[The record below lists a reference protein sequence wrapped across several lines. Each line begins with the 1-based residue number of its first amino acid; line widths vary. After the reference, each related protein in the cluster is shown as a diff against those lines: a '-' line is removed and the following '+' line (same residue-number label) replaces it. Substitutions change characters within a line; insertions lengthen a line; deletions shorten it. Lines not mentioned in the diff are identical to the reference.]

1 MTKLHEILAVDKD
14 KEKQV
19 QKITE
24 ETSKV
29 FRSAAE
35 YFLGYNKS
43 LRMFNEEEQEA
54 ANALA
59 EEKPIVT
66 TVPERADYTFKL
78 IADLI
83 DIQMAKESTNQHAIA
98 DIVVD
103 GITVATD
110 VPATMLLYLER
121 ELTKHR
127 QILSH
132 MPTLDQSMEWEPAPE
147 KGEHIFRTKRPVQAS
162 RTRKSY
168 EIITLAEATK
178 EHKAQVEKVT
188 VDKAVGTWTTQ
199 FWSGSV
205 TPARKAQILTRF
217 DALIQAVKQA
227 RMRANETEVKHEKIG
242 QSLFD
247 FVFDK

>member
-19 QKITE
+19 QKIVE

-29 FRSAAE
+29 FKSATE

-43 LRMFNEEEQEA
+43 LRMFDEEEQEA

-59 EEKPIVT
+59 EEKPVIT
-66 TVPERADYTFKL
+66 TVPARADYTFDL

-83 DIQMAKESTNQHAIA
+83 DIQMTKESTNQHANA
-98 DIVVD
+98 DIVVN
-103 GITVATD
+103 GVTVATN

-121 ELTKHR
+121 ELAKYR
-127 QILSH
+127 QILSY
-132 MPTLDQSMEWEPAPE
+132 MPTLDQSMEWEQAPE
-147 KGEHIFRTKRPVQAS
+147 KGEHIFKTKRPVQAS

-199 FWSGSV
+199 YWSGMV
-205 TPARKAQILTRF
+205 TPAKKAEILTRF

-227 RMRANETEVKHEKIG
+227 RMRANEAEVEKTKIG
-242 QSLFD
+242 ESLFS
-247 FVFDK
+247 FVFGR

>member
-1 MTKLHEILAVDKD
+1 MTKLHEILAIDKD

-24 ETSKV
+24 ETAKI
-29 FRSAAE
+29 FRSAVE
-35 YFLGYNKS
+35 YFVGYNKS
-43 LRMFNEEEQEA
+43 LRMFDEEEQEA

-59 EEKPIVT
+59 EEKPMVT
-66 TVPERADYTFKL
+66 TVPDRTEYTTQF

-83 DIQMAKESTNQHAIA
+83 DIQMAKESTNQRAMA
-98 DIVVD
+98 DILID
-103 GITVATD
+103 GKVIATN

-121 ELTKHR
+121 ELAKYR
-127 QILSH
+127 QLFAH

-147 KGEHIFRTKRPVQAS
+147 KGDNVFKTKRPVQAS

-178 EHKAQVEKVT
+178 EHKAQVEKVS

-199 FWSGSV
+199 YWSGMI
-205 TPARKAQILTRF
+205 TPAEKAGILKRF
-217 DALIQAVKQA
+217 DELLQAVKQA
-227 RMRANETEVKHEKIG
+227 RMRANEEEVYQEKIG
-242 QSLFD
+242 RALFD
-247 FVFDK
+247 FVLGY